1 MVKLNYFGIIRGIV
15 RGWRETTMKHRNLWY
30 LKTGHVPSDQYFKS
44 VPVWKDTEMLCAI
57 TLVSIIS
64 FTAGFIL
71 GWCI

>member
-1 MVKLNYFGIIRGIV
+1 
-15 RGWRETTMKHRNLWY
+15 MKHRNLWY